1 MTMNCQNCGRKLR
14 ANNLSGYC
22 SKTQECR
29 NLKQLFIY
37 HRNKKKKET
46 VVYDVDSLVK
56 YTDIV
61 KTCRR
66 PEGCGQEFRLRE
78 DQDEKYTYWCEDCR
92 RRLTAIYNME
102 QWAKGD
108 TPRHGHGP
116 MRSKPNS
123 L

>member
-1 MTMNCQNCGRKLR
+1 MIMNCKNCGRKLR

-37 HRNKKKKET
+37 HRNKKKKEK
-46 VVYDVDSLVK
+46 VVYGVDSIVK

-61 KTCRR
+61 KVCRN
-66 PEGCGQEFRLRE
+66 CGDEYRLRE
-78 DQDEKYTYWCEDCR
+78 DQHEKWTMWCEDCR
-92 RRLTAIYNME
+92 EGLTVIYNME

-116 MRSKPNS
+116 MRNKPNS